1 MRILKQ
7 FLCAMLVSCLWS
19 GILLADTSV
28 AEFKKV
34 HGTVDVF
41 HVGERKAVPVSV
53 GVSLV
58 VGDIVRTG
66 KRSRA
71 QLKFADGSTLNIGS
85 LSKIE
90 ISEFSF
96 SADKKVRKTSIRDLR
111 GKVRALVTKSTD
123 KDSFFN
129 IKTPSA
135 VAAVRGT
142 DLGVDVRSPK
152 KTVVVNYEGIVD
164 VYAATLGRLK
174 ESQKVTLFDK
184 QITTVVAGKKPTTP
198 VTASPKALKSMAS
211 GTQQVESSDSGGG
224 STSSSGGSS
233 SGAGSTTSTTT
244 EGAVTT
250 EGTSTTTTTTTTD
263 GAGVTTE
270 LSTSTTSTVI
280 PTTTVPTVAPP
291 VPVVATPP
299 ITVTTPAV
307 NTTPVGIVITF

>member
-1 MRILKQ
+1 MKILKQ

-19 GILLADTSV
+19 GMLLADAPV

-142 DLGVDVRSPK
+142 DLGVDVSSPK
-152 KTVVVNYEGIVD
+152 VTKVVNYSGVVD
-164 VYAATLGRLK
+164 VFSVGSKAGAKMGA
-174 ESQKVTLFDK
+174 KVTLLAK
-184 QITTVVAGKKPTTP
+184 QITTVVAGKAPTPP
-198 VTASPKALKSMAS
+198 VTASAKVLKGMAA
-211 GTQQVESSDSGGG
+211 GTQQVENSDSGGG
-224 STSSSGGSS
+224 STAPSS
-233 SGAGSTTSTTT
+233 ATTSTTT

-250 EGTSTTTTTTTTD
+250 EGVSTTTTTTTTD
-263 GAGVTTE
+263 STGTTTE
-270 LSTSTTSTVI
+270 LSTTTTTTVI
-280 PTTTVPTVAPP
+280 PTVDVAIP
-291 VPVVATPP
+291 VITPVP
-299 ITVTTPAV
+299 ITVAIPGI
-307 NTTPVGIVITF
+307 NTTPVGITITF